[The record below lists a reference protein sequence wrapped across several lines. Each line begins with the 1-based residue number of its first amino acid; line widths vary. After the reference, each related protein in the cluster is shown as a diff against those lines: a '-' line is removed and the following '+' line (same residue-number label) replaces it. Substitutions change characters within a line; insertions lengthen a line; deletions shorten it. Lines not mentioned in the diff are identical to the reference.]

1 MTIKVSNYDKHK
13 DLFTTQTKFV
23 SIVDTARVAVV
34 VVVVAVVIVVVA
46 NFPPSCLSCCKGSAP
61 RVFEAELK
69 IQDVTLFW
77 LTYLWEIQFLAY
89 QIQGGPKFL
98 PFYRVFL
105 NF

>member
-77 LTYLWEIQFLAY
+77 LTYLWEIL
-89 QIQGGPKFL
+89 
-98 PFYRVFL
+98 FL
-105 NF
+105 NP